1 MSTLDADVAYTE
13 AAEATSKLH
22 EVLFPCF
29 SGAIY
34 SAIIISVTLLAKIHG
49 CYFETLAS
57 DLCCD
62 QDYFCRGFLRKAS
75 VLVVEGLS

>member
-1 MSTLDADVAYTE
+1 MIGLFALAAYPFMSTLDADVACTE

-29 SGAIY
+29 SGATC

-49 CYFETLAS
+49 CCFETLAS
-57 DLCCD
+57 DICCD
-62 QDYFCRGFLRKAS
+62 QVDFCHGFS
-75 VLVVEGLS
+75 